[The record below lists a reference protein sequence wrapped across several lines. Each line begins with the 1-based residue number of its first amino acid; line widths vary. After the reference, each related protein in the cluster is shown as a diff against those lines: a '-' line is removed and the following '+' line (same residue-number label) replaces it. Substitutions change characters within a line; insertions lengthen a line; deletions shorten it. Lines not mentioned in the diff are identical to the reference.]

1 MQFIDDQDQCCWC
14 TTYEEF
20 VVVVGG
26 GGCECVRETSPKINY
41 M

>member
-1 MQFIDDQDQCCWC
+1 MKFIDDQDQCCWC
-14 TTYEEF
+14 TMYEEP

-26 GGCECVRETSPKINY
+26 GCGCVRDTSPKINY